1 MQYRAGSHEVV
12 DVAEEAGVV
21 LGWQQVLQRAQQTQ
35 SQLRKQQRPSIE
47 IPQQQNYES
56 KIDRML
62 TQSPKRKPERIY

>member
-1 MQYRAGSHEVV
+1 MGLEEPQTQTMAHRKSSSLLERA
-12 DVAEEAGVV
+12 D
-21 LGWQQVLQRAQQTQ
+21 QVLQRAQQTQ